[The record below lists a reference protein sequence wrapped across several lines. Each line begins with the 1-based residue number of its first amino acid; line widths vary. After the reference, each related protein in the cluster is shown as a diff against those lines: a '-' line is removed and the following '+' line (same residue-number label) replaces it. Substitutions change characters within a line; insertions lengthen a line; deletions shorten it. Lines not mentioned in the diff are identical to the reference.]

1 MSRTRA
7 AVALGVTLAV
17 LGVGTAFGLR
27 ASGSNNHDTPKPVP
41 AANAAAL
48 IQR

>member
-1 MSRTRA
+1 
-7 AVALGVTLAV
+7 V

-27 ASGSNNHDTPKPVP
+27 ASSGGNHDAPKPLP
-41 AANAAAL
+41 STTAKAAAL